1 MVSYL
6 SSFFFPSVG
15 EETAKTIADSSL
27 INIFLQNTELDK
39 VVLKENFLLTDKTI
53 NIICKV
59 WKNKKL
65 DNVLHILLRELGIG
79 HAASNDIVNNR
90 SESIIQL
97 LNSPYSLLGTVP
109 YFTLINAENII
120 KHLSLDISEEQKIEG
135 ILEYSIKEIERRYGH
150 TSFYKNVVFKK
161 FNEFFPIDQNK
172 LNTFVQDSKNF
183 LITTE
188 NNKEIITNRFS
199 HERDQ
204 LIANKLKAIQN
215 KKTKKTKVKNIS
227 SIGKDFIVNVEQTEA
242 IKMALNERLIVITGG
257 PGTGKTTVI
266 SAIAKELKNKNINFA

>member
-1 MVSYL
+1 M
-6 SSFFFPSVG
+6 
-15 EETAKTIADSSL
+15 

-120 KHLSLDISEEQKIEG
+120 
-135 ILEYSIKEIERRYGH
+135 
-150 TSFYKNVVFKK
+150 
-161 FNEFFPIDQNK
+161 
-172 LNTFVQDSKNF
+172 
-183 LITTE
+183 
-188 NNKEIITNRFS
+188 
-199 HERDQ
+199 
-204 LIANKLKAIQN
+204 
-215 KKTKKTKVKNIS
+215 NIYH
-227 SIGKDFIVNVEQTEA
+227 
-242 IKMALNERLIVITGG
+242 
-257 PGTGKTTVI
+257 
-266 SAIAKELKNKNINFA
+266 